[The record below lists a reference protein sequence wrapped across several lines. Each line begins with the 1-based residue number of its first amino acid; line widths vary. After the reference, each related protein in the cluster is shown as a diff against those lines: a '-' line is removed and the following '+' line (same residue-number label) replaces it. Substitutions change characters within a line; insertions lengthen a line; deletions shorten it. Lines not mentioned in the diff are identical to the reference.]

1 MGFILGTVTLRNPIN
16 QINRLVYVNLNEG
29 NDDKAW
35 QTVGHLSWGVP
46 CFWTTPPC
54 PCPHVFRTSAL
65 RMWRKLRSNL
75 PGHWN
80 RSAPCS
86 AVDFSWRPAVPCV
99 PEMLFASKSSFV
111 LEAICTGGL
120 RLTWN
125 AYRIFKV
132 FKEIELSCIMNY
144 VESCGNMRKFGP
156 HSEPIQSPLR
166 TWCASFGQP
175 AS

>member
-1 MGFILGTVTLRNPIN
+1 MSIWMREMMIKHGKL
-16 QINRLVYVNLNEG
+16 LVI
-29 NDDKAW
+29 W
-35 QTVGHLSWGVP
+35 VGGCPVFEPRRH
-46 CFWTTPPC
+46 PC
-54 PCPHVFRTSAL
+54 PLVFRASAL
-65 RMWRKLRSNL
+65 RMWRKLRSNW
-75 PGHWN
+75 PRHWN

-86 AVDFSWRPAVPCV
+86 AVDFSWRPVVPCV

-111 LEAICTGGL
+111 LEAICRGGL

-132 FKEIELSCIMNY
+132 FKETELSCIMNY